1 MVVGLKE
8 GGLYRF
14 RVRAVNVAGVGEP
27 GLVTEMIELS
37 DRTSKT
43 ECKPSCLSCF
53 RPNVFIYNIT
63 TVI

>member
-53 RPNVFIYNIT
+53 
-63 TVI
+63 